1 MYRRTTTLGQGEGPS
16 RGRPALQ
23 VRGAYRGR
31 LPPQV
36 REVGGFTGEDHQLRP
51 GGLIY
56 RGRLPPQVRGRGG
69 GALTCEDHHLISGG
83 EDEGWHT
90 GQDHHFM
97 SEGCFTGVDQHLR
110 LGGRGLTGEDHYFR
124 LWAYRK
130 DRHLSSEEG
139 GLQGRTN
146 TSGHKGGGLTREDHH
161 LRSEEGGSQRR
172 TTRGESPTQV
182 GGGRRGLTG
191 GNYHTM
197 SEGGA
202 FRAGPPS
209 SVQEETTSKDRGKG
223 GGILLGRITSHHF
236 ESGRDL

>member
-1 MYRRTTTLGQGEGPS
+1 MYRRTTTLGEGEGPP

-83 EDEGWHT
+83 EGEEWHT

-97 SEGCFTGVDQHLR
+97 SEGCFTGEDQHLR
-110 LGGRGLTGEDHYFR
+110 LGGRGLTGEDHYLR
-124 LWAYRK
+124 SWAYREG
-130 DRHLSSEEG
+130 SSPQ
-139 GLQGRTN
+139 L
-146 TSGHKGGGLTREDHH
+146 KGGGLTEEDQHF
-161 LRSEEGGSQRR
+161 GSWR
-172 TTRGESPTQV
+172 
-182 GGGRRGLTG
+182 
-191 GNYHTM
+191 
-197 SEGGA
+197 GGA
-202 FRAGPPS
+202 YRRGPPS
-209 SVQEETTSKDRGKG
+209 
-223 GGILLGRITSHHF
+223 
-236 ESGRDL
+236 